1 MKAFFKTKNI
11 VGISVG
17 INDLSMMVFDRSR
30 RRTRVA
36 GYSAVR
42 LDPERAKTS
51 LENAD
56 GYLEE
61 RMQELA
67 QAGLTGRID
76 SNYAFVSIPTTKTFS
91 RTLQLPVSIK
101 KDLNSVIDL
110 EVEQYIPVPK
120 NLLNIS
126 YDVINQDEE
135 NINIILSASPT
146 AIIDRI
152 TDATRSIGL
161 EPILVEPSMNSIARL
176 LINSEKGNLNTLI
189 IDMEVN
195 YTDIAVLDKVIKVN
209 NTIEIGGNDF
219 TTAIS
224 RYMSIPLEKAHQL
237 KLLSGFSKSQYQ
249 KDITDALQP
258 LMDTILAE
266 VQKMQRY
273 NTERLGGQPIDQILV
288 VGISS
293 NIAGLSDYLTNK
305 LNLPVRIASPWHDFN
320 FGRLPK
326 PKKTS
331 ISKFLTVAGAS
342 FLNYKEVI
350 ND

>member
-1 MKAFFKTKNI
+1 MRAFFKTKTT

-17 INDLSMMVFDRSR
+17 INDLSLMVFDKSR
-30 RRTRVA
+30 RRTRVV

-51 LENAD
+51 LENSD

-61 RMQELA
+61 RMHELVNA
-67 QAGLTGRID
+67 SLTGKID
-76 SNYAFVSIPTTKTFS
+76 SSYAFVSIPTTKTFS
-91 RTLQLPVSIK
+91 RTLQLPVSVK
-101 KDLNSVIDL
+101 KDLNNVIDL

-126 YDVINQDEE
+126 YEVINQDAE
-135 NINIILSASPT
+135 NINVILSASPT
-146 AIIDRI
+146 VIIDRVVG
-152 TDATRSIGL
+152 ACRSVGL
-161 EPILVEPSMNSIARL
+161 EPIVVEPSMNSIARL
-176 LINSEKGNLNTLI
+176 LINTEKGNLNTLI

-209 NTIEIGGNDF
+209 NTIEVGGNDF

-224 RYMSIPLEKAHQL
+224 QHMSIPLEKAHQL
-237 KLLSGFSKSQYQ
+237 KLLSGFSKSEHQAA
-249 KDITDALQP
+249 ITEALQP
-258 LMDTILAE
+258 QMDLILTE
-266 VQKMQRY
+266 IQKIQRY
-273 NTERLGGQPIDQILV
+273 NAERLNGEALDQVLV

-305 LNLPVRIASPWHDFN
+305 LNMPVRIASPWHVFN

-331 ISKFLTVAGAS
+331 ISKFLTVAGAA
-342 FLNYKEVI
+342 FLNHKEI
-350 ND
+350 AND